1 MAATKTSFKGKTQ
14 NFSKFNP
21 MNSDGFKEE
30 YEKESEKSE
39 KRKKLDFS
47 TFNKTLP
54 FFDGK

>member
-1 MAATKTSFKGKTQ
+1 
-14 NFSKFNP
+14 